1 MAVTASIT
9 LTENSYSVANNTS
22 SVTCKVV
29 VKWTAG
35 SNDRNNLTK
44 TLNFA
49 GSTYTTTTNINS
61 NQTTSGSLTLFN
73 KTKTITHNSDGTKSV
88 SANVTIPTRTSS
100 GTVTA
105 SKSLTLTP
113 IPRYATITQS
123 LNWKNE
129 NSITMNWSANATIDY
144 LWYSINGGSSWVAI
158 GNPSASSGKYTISGL
173 SQNTTYSI
181 KTRVRRKDSQL
192 VSDSAAA
199 TQATYAYPYANSLP
213 SFTLGNNLTIGIY
226 NPLGRTY
233 RVTFIANDNT
243 EFAVDRDYTQTQLT
257 FTESAWA
264 NWIDFFY
271 QSIPNAKSG
280 TYKVKITYIGHA
292 ETRTGGTYTAN
303 VSTASP
309 TFSGATYQDTNSTV
323 TAITGDNQ
331 KLLPTRSTI
340 KFDIS
345 GITARLYA
353 TISGS
358 KVALN
363 GTNYNM
369 TVSGATATVSNVPLN
384 SSGQNAV
391 ITLTDSRGLTYSQ
404 TVNLDIVDYTAP
416 SVSAT
421 AERDAGFYSETDIT
435 PTVNYTSVGSN
446 AVTVNL
452 KARKVGT
459 STYTVDQNIP
469 DGSATQVILDNEY
482 AWEILLTATDT
493 LGGVGT
499 YNITIA
505 RGLPLM
511 YFDTNLNSVGINQF
525 PSNQDSLE
533 ITGDVY
539 INSNKI
545 DYIVEQG
552 VSGIW
557 TYRKW
562 ASGFAECWGTY
573 TNTISGSTVSN
584 GNYINYPFTFTAVP
598 CIALGL
604 NAGGADLYDAHME
617 QSGTTATQVRLTM
630 INRYTASVVM
640 KVCLDVKGKWQ

>member
-61 NQTTSGSLTLFN
+61 NVTTSGSLTLFN

-105 SKSLTLTP
+105 SKSLTLTA

-158 GNPSASSGKYTISGL
+158 GNPSASSGTYTISGL

-192 VSDSAAA
+192 TSDSAAA

-243 EFAVDRDYTQTQLT
+243 EFPVDRDYTQTQLT

-271 QSIPNAKSG
+271 RSIPNAKSG

-303 VSTASP
+303 ASTASP

-340 KFDIS
+340 EFDIS
-345 GITARLYA
+345 GITARRYA
-353 TISGS
+353 TISGA
-358 KVALN
+358 KVTLN

-404 TVNLDIVDYTAP
+404 TVNLDIVNYTAP

-469 DGSATQVILDNEY
+469 DGTTTQVSLDNEY

-493 LGGVGT
+493 LGGSGT

-511 YFDTNLNSVGINQF
+511 YFDTNMLSVGLNQF
-525 PSNQDSLE
+525 PTNNEALE
-533 ITGDVY
+533 IAGDVY
-539 INSNKI
+539 INSNKL

-552 VSGIW
+552 TSGIW

-598 CIALGL
+598 NIALGL
-604 NAGGADLYDAHME
+604 SAGGADLYDAHME

-630 INRYTASVVM
+630 INRYTSSVVM
-640 KVCLDVKGKWQ
+640 KVCLDVKGRWQ